1 MESGYM
7 CKSKL
12 LIGLNMIYCIHR
24 VYKEIG
30 HNIVVNVDWSHIAL
44 SIRMRHSVGHRL
56 SIVLKISSRK
66 CFNAHMFI
74 CTRYTAV
81 VFVYFMALSP
91 EILLQ
96 KNVKTD
102 IAIFSPHIK
111 SVIVNDN

>member
-1 MESGYM
+1 
-7 CKSKL
+7 
-12 LIGLNMIYCIHR
+12 
-24 VYKEIG
+24 
-30 HNIVVNVDWSHIAL
+30 
-44 SIRMRHSVGHRL
+44 
-56 SIVLKISSRK
+56 
-66 CFNAHMFI
+66 MFI